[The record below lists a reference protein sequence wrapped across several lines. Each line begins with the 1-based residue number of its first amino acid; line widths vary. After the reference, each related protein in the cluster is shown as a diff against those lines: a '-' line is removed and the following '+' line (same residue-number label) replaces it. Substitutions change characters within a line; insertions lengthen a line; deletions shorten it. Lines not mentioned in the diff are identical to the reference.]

1 MSGDLRTV
9 MPQVRANR
17 LRALGVTGAKRSAL
31 APDLPTIAEGGV
43 PGYEAIGWFG
53 VLAPAAV
60 QRDVVSRLTAA
71 IVKGVT
77 EPVARERLAA
87 LGGEVVANTPAEFAA
102 RVRDDLAKWSKLIK
116 SIGLKPDQPG

>member
-1 MSGDLRTV
+1 M
-9 MPQVRANR
+9 
-17 LRALGVTGAKRSAL
+17 
-31 APDLPTIAEGGV
+31 